1 MANENNMLAVP
12 APALAALI
20 APTPPE
26 LFLRDFWPERVFHTH
41 GPLARLPA
49 PFSSREL
56 SSFRALAVG
65 YRGWLGFGQGAKSSR
80 MVSVQQLNPLHL
92 YELGLSVYLPDISEN
107 VPQADAFLRALEN
120 DLGIDAGSSRIT
132 VWASPKGDGAPT
144 HFDSEDVFS
153 IQLAGTKRFEVAPM
167 KEYAY
172 PLGGQFAPGATPY
185 DEMYPQIEKGFPEV
199 LESEFQAVDMKPGS
213 VLYIP
218 RGTWHRT
225 VAEQDSFAISIG
237 IRPPAIAECFL
248 EQLRYVLLQD
258 PEWRRPLYGVRGNP
272 AQRSA
277 ALERAR
283 KALERAPAIVRSI
296 TTDYL
301 APLPEPERL
310 KRIDRNTSF
319 QREPGTR
326 MELPAREG
334 DLLRVF
340 AARGDAGDAPQLQM
354 TVPPQYL
361 GVFAWLAEAKEP
373 FSAGGLA
380 DRFADVPF
388 EQQQRILDVL
398 TRARYLRLLWYP
410 RLSQTAPSLAS

>member
-1 MANENNMLAVP
+1 MINKNNMLS
-12 APALAALI
+12 APVSALAALI
-20 APTPPE
+20 APTAPHI
-26 LFLRDFWPERVFHTH
+26 FLRDFWPERVFHTH

-49 PFSSREL
+49 PFSAREL
-56 SSFRALAVG
+56 SSFGALASG

-92 YELGLSVYLPDISEN
+92 YEIGLSVCLPDISEN
-107 VPQADAFLRALEN
+107 VPGADAFLRALES
-120 DLGIDAGSSRIT
+120 DLGIEPGSSGIT

-167 KEYAY
+167 KEYAF
-172 PLGGQFAPGATPY
+172 PVGGQFAPGAKPY
-185 DEMYPQIEKGFPEV
+185 DEMYPQIERGFPEV
-199 LESEFQAVDMKPGS
+199 VESDFQAVDMKPGS

-237 IRPPAIAECFL
+237 IRPPAIADSFL

-258 PEWRRPLYGVRGNP
+258 PEWRRPMYGARGNP
-272 AQRSA
+272 AQRRE

-283 KALERAPAIVRSI
+283 RTLERAPAIVRSI
-296 TTDYL
+296 STEHL
-301 APLPEPERL
+301 APMPEPERL
-310 KRIDRNTSF
+310 KRIDRETSF

-340 AARGDAGDAPQLQM
+340 AVRGDANDQPLLQM

-361 GVFAWLAEAKEP
+361 GAFAWLAEVRAP
-373 FSAGGLA
+373 FSAGELA

-388 EQQQRILDVL
+388 EQQRKILDVL
-398 TRARYLRLLWYP
+398 TRAHYLRLLWYP
-410 RLSQTAPSLAS
+410 RIRAIAASLAS